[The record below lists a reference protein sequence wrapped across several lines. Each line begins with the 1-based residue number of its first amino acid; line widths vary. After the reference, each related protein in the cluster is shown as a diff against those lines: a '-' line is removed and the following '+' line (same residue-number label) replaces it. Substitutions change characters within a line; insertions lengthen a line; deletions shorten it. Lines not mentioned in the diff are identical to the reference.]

1 MKLII
6 GTDEAGYGPNLG
18 PLVVAATA
26 WPIQNGQSSD
36 LFETLGNVFC
46 CADETTDD
54 RLKVGDSK
62 EIYKSGDGLSELE
75 RSVLPLCFAFCENGF
90 DSKPA
95 FSDLK
100 KILQVGTSS
109 LSLPWYEGFDPTI
122 PFDLESDSVAESV
135 TFLESGYLESTSQTA
150 SKPILPQQ
158 ISSVIEPN
166 DFNSGC
172 DRLGNKAT
180 LLSDTTLQLVR
191 KLIQQ
196 YHASEHSKE
205 IESVEVIC
213 DKHGGR
219 SHYAGVL
226 QNTFE
231 ESWIQ
236 VLDER
241 RDSSEYELKLNDWP
255 ITFQFIAKGESH
267 LPVAYASMIA
277 KYLREVSMKAFNHF
291 WSEKIP
297 TIKPT
302 AGYPVDAKRFR
313 VEIESSVRKLG
324 LDETN
329 WWRLK

>member
-26 WPIQNGQSSD
+26 WPIQNDQSSD
-36 LFETLGNVFC
+36 LFDSLENLFC
-46 CADETTDD
+46 RANETTND

-62 EIYKSGDGLSELE
+62 EVYKSGDGLSELE
-75 RSVLPLCFAFCENGF
+75 RSVLPLCFAFRGNEF
-90 DSKPA
+90 ESKSM
-95 FSDLK
+95 FSNLT
-100 KILQVGTSS
+100 KILQVEPSG
-109 LSLPWYEGFDPTI
+109 LSLPWYEQFDPTI
-122 PFDLESDSVAESV
+122 PFDFDSDSVSESV

-150 SKPILPQQ
+150 SKPISPQQ

-166 DFNSGC
+166 DFNVGC
-172 DRLGNKAT
+172 DLLGNKAT
-180 LLSDTTLQLVR
+180 FLSDTTLQLVR
-191 KLIQQ
+191 KLILE
-196 YHASEHSKE
+196 YRASEHSEE

-226 QNTFE
+226 QNTFK

-236 VLDER
+236 VLDEQR
-241 RDSSEYELKLNDWP
+241 ESSRYEMHWNDWP
-255 ITFQFIAKGESH
+255 ITFQFIARGESQ

-277 KYLREVSMKAFNHF
+277 KYLREVSMKAFNQF
-291 WSEKIP
+291 WSERIP
-297 TIKPT
+297 EIKPT

-324 LDETN
+324 LVETN